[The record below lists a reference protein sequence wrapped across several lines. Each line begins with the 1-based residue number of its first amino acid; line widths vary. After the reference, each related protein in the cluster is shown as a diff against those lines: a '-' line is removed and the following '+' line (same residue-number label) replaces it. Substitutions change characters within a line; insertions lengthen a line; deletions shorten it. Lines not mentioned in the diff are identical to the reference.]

1 MKLFRTVLTVI
12 LSNSVLVKGHPRPE
26 VSEVSEAMI
35 NDVLKSIRKVIEN
48 EKFEIKDLNSS
59 NNEPLETEK
68 DLSNSESEIIESFIS
83 NSISN
88 LVKESKISTST
99 TKAIN
104 TSQSTTTTISTTNKS
119 STTTTKTPSTTTSKK
134 SSTTDPT
141 TTSSTTATSLFD
153 ILANHEETDEEVL
166 CDTIPNNS
174 LLRNGLGST
183 GFTWPNGKIPYTI
196 DDGFNATQKDLIK
209 EAVNYYNKEFSGCIE
224 WIEKSG

>member
-68 DLSNSESEIIESFIS
+68 DLSNSESEIIEPFIS

-88 LVKESKISTST
+88 LVKESKL
-99 TKAIN
+99 
-104 TSQSTTTTISTTNKS
+104 
-119 STTTTKTPSTTTSKK
+119 
-134 SSTTDPT
+134 
-141 TTSSTTATSLFD
+141 SL
-153 ILANHEETDEEVL
+153 IH
-166 CDTIPNNS
+166 I
-174 LLRNGLGST
+174 
-183 GFTWPNGKIPYTI
+183 
-196 DDGFNATQKDLIK
+196 
-209 EAVNYYNKEFSGCIE
+209 
-224 WIEKSG
+224 